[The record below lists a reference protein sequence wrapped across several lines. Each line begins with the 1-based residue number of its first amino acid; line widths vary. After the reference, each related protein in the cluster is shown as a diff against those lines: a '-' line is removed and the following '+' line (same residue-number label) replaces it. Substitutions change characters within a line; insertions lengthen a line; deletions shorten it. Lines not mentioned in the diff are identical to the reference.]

1 MSSCLWGSSHCQM
14 ILRPGASVPQNVQ
27 RFFISACGS
36 KPFLWP
42 WSLVPWPQLH
52 FGAHFVALWSALC
65 CTLLPLDLPLLFLG
79 FSMFFRQTCSLRS
92 HKVSKSETTSETRW
106 WHWSETVSGSF
117 LSGSWEWAAWHS
129 QHSPYSLRPAEGE
142 FSYLARR
149 QPEAKSH
156 IESFQV
162 LWKIF

>member
-52 FGAHFVALWSALC
+52 FGAHFVALC
-65 CTLLPLDLPLLFLG
+65 CLWTCHCFFWVFPCFSDRPAACEVTKCRNRKRHLKRGGGIDRRPYQDPFCPGAGNEQLG
-79 FSMFFRQTCSLRS
+79 
-92 HKVSKSETTSETRW
+92 
-106 WHWSETVSGSF
+106 TVSTAHTACVPLKGNSHT
-117 LSGSWEWAAWHS
+117 WQDAN
-129 QHSPYSLRPAEGE
+129 QKLRV
-142 FSYLARR
+142 
-149 QPEAKSH
+149 
-156 IESFQV
+156 I
-162 LWKIF
+162 